1 MVKIKCEPFQRAE
14 NFGQF
19 INVMLNKN
27 HLKIMHEL
35 LKKKKT
41 NAIVIKERL
50 YKPVIKMSKSGI
62 PCNKWIELISSIG
75 KIKNKELDFD
85 NSISYW

>member
-50 YKPVIKMSKSGI
+50 
-62 PCNKWIELISSIG
+62 
-75 KIKNKELDFD
+75 
-85 NSISYW
+85 SISP